1 MKISVILGVSQM
13 SLGIV
18 MKAFNALHFEKKLD
32 FFYEFIPQITLLLCL
47 FGWMDLLIIVKWLTP
62 WQGNESRAPGIVSVM
77 INMFLN
83 FGAIDTDTTDAL
95 VFSPNVQET
104 VSILLLIVAVCCIP
118 TMLIVKP
125 LIIFQKMRKE
135 RKELEKDDEGYLELN
150 DKENQHENKNFAAK
164 QMEIQQDVNI
174 THIISGDDDHEDHGF
189 GEIVIHQLIETIEFS
204 LGTIS
209 NTASYLRLW
218 ALSLA
223 HGQLADVFFEKL
235 LVTMG
240 LAGTGSPLMLFVL
253 FPVFASFSFFV
264 LMCMDSME
272 CFLHTLRLHW
282 VELQNKFYKGTGYK
296 FVPFSFRVELEN
308 EINNSTAK

>member
-135 RKELEKDDEGYLELN
+135 RKEL
-150 DKENQHENKNFAAK
+150 
-164 QMEIQQDVNI
+164 
-174 THIISGDDDHEDHGF
+174 
-189 GEIVIHQLIETIEFS
+189 
-204 LGTIS
+204 
-209 NTASYLRLW
+209 
-218 ALSLA
+218 
-223 HGQLADVFFEKL
+223 
-235 LVTMG
+235 
-240 LAGTGSPLMLFVL
+240 
-253 FPVFASFSFFV
+253 
-264 LMCMDSME
+264 
-272 CFLHTLRLHW
+272 
-282 VELQNKFYKGTGYK
+282 
-296 FVPFSFRVELEN
+296 
-308 EINNSTAK
+308 

>member
-282 VELQNKFYKGTGYK
+282 VEFQNKFYKGTGYK